1 MSTLIRFIIILVV
14 LILAG
19 LGILGVAGAL
29 SSEALRENALKVVEL
44 AAIVLVASAAVMF
57 VSKK

>member
-1 MSTLIRFIIILVV
+1 MSTLLRFVTILVV

-19 LGILGVAGAL
+19 LGVLAVAGAL
-29 SSEALRENALKVVEL
+29 SSDQLFENALKVVEL